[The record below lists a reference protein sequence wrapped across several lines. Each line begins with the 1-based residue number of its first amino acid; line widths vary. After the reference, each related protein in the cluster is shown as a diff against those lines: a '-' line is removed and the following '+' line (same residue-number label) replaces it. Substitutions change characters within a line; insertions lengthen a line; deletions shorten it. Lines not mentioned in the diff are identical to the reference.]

1 MKLKRIM
8 RPNPVVLKSDLIIR
22 DAINIFARHRLD
34 YAPITNENGD
44 LIGSLSIYQIIDFIS
59 GDGNLSDPIKAI
71 MNNDIAYGHPDDN
84 IDVYEGLGLEFLA
97 VRDGPEIVG
106 ILTFREIGTA
116 FFESYRRLS
125 TELEAIINSTHNL
138 IVTVDKKSI
147 IRLFNKAC
155 EDFFGLPADKVIRMD
170 VKDLVPDSGLPE
182 VVQSGQVQPVQKVKL
197 GDRWF
202 ISNRSPLRKNGEII
216 GAVAVL
222 QDISEFEQIARE
234 LEYYKNITKELD
246 TIIDS
251 SYDGLHIA
259 DGNGV
264 TLRVNNAF
272 LQNTGFDSNDIVGKN
287 MLDAE
292 KEGLVSCSATRLV
305 LESKEPV
312 TITQQ
317 TPNGNT
323 HLTTSIPVFDDNGNI
338 YRIVSNVRD
347 ITELETL
354 KQKLEEVE
362 SLRQH
367 YEMQLRT
374 LRLSGSDKI
383 IFKSEKMKKLLEMVI
398 KLSQYDSTILI
409 TGESG
414 TGKELIAEFIHNNSS
429 RENGPFIK
437 VNCGA
442 IPENLLESELFGYD
456 YGAFT
461 GAKKGGKT
469 GYFQMANGGTI
480 FLDEIGDLPYNL
492 QVKLLRVLQN
502 KEIIRVGGE
511 QAFSVD
517 VHIIAGTN
525 RNLLELVQS
534 KKFREDLYYR
544 LSVIPV
550 HIPPLRERKEDIP
563 ALVNHFTNLFNKKH
577 QQQKR
582 ISPEVI
588 EYFMAADWPGN
599 VRELENMVERLL
611 VTSSNNIVT
620 REDLP
625 ENLVKANSNNQQ
637 IAVYGIM
644 PLSEARTILEKQLLE
659 NAFAQYPSTRQI
671 ARVLKVSAATIVRK
685 AARYGIKK

>member
-1 MKLKRIM
+1 
-8 RPNPVVLKSDLIIR
+8 
-22 DAINIFARHRLD
+22 
-34 YAPITNENGD
+34 
-44 LIGSLSIYQIIDFIS
+44 
-59 GDGNLSDPIKAI
+59 
-71 MNNDIAYGHPDDN
+71 
-84 IDVYEGLGLEFLA
+84 
-97 VRDGPEIVG
+97 
-106 ILTFREIGTA
+106 
-116 FFESYRRLS
+116 
-125 TELEAIINSTHNL
+125 
-138 IVTVDKKSI
+138 
-147 IRLFNKAC
+147 
-155 EDFFGLPADKVIRMD
+155 
-170 VKDLVPDSGLPE
+170 
-182 VVQSGQVQPVQKVKL
+182 
-197 GDRWF
+197 
-202 ISNRSPLRKNGEII
+202 
-216 GAVAVL
+216 
-222 QDISEFEQIARE
+222 
-234 LEYYKNITKELD
+234 
-246 TIIDS
+246 
-251 SYDGLHIA
+251 
-259 DGNGV
+259 
-264 TLRVNNAF
+264 
-272 LQNTGFDSNDIVGKN
+272 
-287 MLDAE
+287 
-292 KEGLVSCSATRLV
+292 
-305 LESKEPV
+305 
-312 TITQQ
+312 
-317 TPNGNT
+317 
-323 HLTTSIPVFDDNGNI
+323 
-338 YRIVSNVRD
+338 
-347 ITELETL
+347 
-354 KQKLEEVE
+354 
-362 SLRQH
+362 
-367 YEMQLRT
+367 
-374 LRLSGSDKI
+374 
-383 IFKSEKMKKLLEMVI
+383 MVI